1 MGAVVKVAVISDI
14 HGNLPALQAVL
25 SDMPPIDMIVCCGD
39 VVGYYPDI
47 NEVCALLR
55 RINVFAV
62 RGNHDAYI
70 TGELQP
76 DPSKAI
82 VYRTEWTRR
91 QLDLIHLQWLKSL
104 PIEMRFQWDHLTLI
118 VRHASPWDE
127 ETYLYAD
134 SPGLVKIPVEKNEML
149 ILGHTHHSMLKKVGD
164 GIVLNP
170 GSVGQPRDWNEQGSY
185 AIVETMSKNTEIRRV
200 AYDVRAFQKRLK
212 SLSWDRAA
220 IEILSRR
227 R

>member
-1 MGAVVKVAVISDI
+1 MKVAVISDI

-25 SDMPPIDMIVCCGD
+25 SDMRSIDMIVCCGD

-55 RINVFAV
+55 RINVFAI
-62 RGNHDAYI
+62 RGNHDAYV

-76 DPSKAI
+76 DPSKSIA
-82 VYRTEWTRR
+82 YRTEWSRR

-104 PIEMRFQWDHLTLI
+104 PIEMRFQWRHLTLI
-118 VRHASPWDE
+118 VRHASLWDE

-134 SPGLVKIPVEKNEML
+134 SPGLAKLSVKEDE
-149 ILGHTHHSMLKKVGD
+149 ILVVGHTHHPMLKSVENGV
-164 GIVLNP
+164 VLNP
-170 GSVGQPRDWNEQGSY
+170 GSVGQPRDWNEQSSY
-185 AIVETMSKNTEIRRV
+185 AIVETTSKDTEIRRV
-200 AYDVRAFQKRLK
+200 AYDVRAFQRRLE

-227 R
+227 K

>member
-1 MGAVVKVAVISDI
+1 MKVAVISDI

-39 VVGYYPDI
+39 IVGYYPDI
-47 NEVCALLR
+47 NEVCAVLR
-55 RINVFAV
+55 TSNVFTV
-62 RGNHDAYI
+62 RGNHDAYV

-76 DPSKAI
+76 DPSKSIA
-82 VYRTEWTRR
+82 YRTEWSRR
-91 QLDLIHLQWLKSL
+91 QLDFIHLQWLKSL
-104 PIEMRFQWDHLTLI
+104 PVEMRFQWRNFTLI

-134 SPGLVKIPVEKNEML
+134 SPGLAKLAVKENEML
-149 ILGHTHHSMLKKVGD
+149 IVGHTHHPMLKSVGN
-164 GIVLNP
+164 GVVLNP
-170 GSVGQPRDWNEQGSY
+170 GSVGQPRDWNEESSY
-185 AIVETMSKNTEIRRV
+185 AIVETMSEVAEIRRV

-212 SLSWDRAA
+212 SLSWDKAA

-227 R
+227 K